1 MSVHFIF
8 YCRSDPYSETF
19 RFDVNEKDFFT
30 QDVRIAVV
38 SFILERTAFTDEP
51 ESADSCVGV
60 QKLLDDKIYKGA
72 FPLHDVSDLYI
83 NRFSPLYHLFFT
95 STGRS

>member
-1 MSVHFIF
+1 M
-8 YCRSDPYSETF
+8 F
-19 RFDVNEKDFFT
+19 RFDIEERDFFT

-51 ESADSCVGV
+51 ETADSCVGV

-72 FPLHDVSDLYI
+72 YPLHDVRIFNIWLKLVNYI
-83 NRFSPLYHLFFT
+83 SFPM
-95 STGRS
+95 